1 MPVDDNNTP
10 ITGVVGVY
18 RDGFRIFSH
27 RILKSPI
34 KKSSDFEIVVRWR
47 IILN

>member
-1 MPVDDNNTP
+1 L
-10 ITGVVGVY
+10 

-27 RILKSPI
+27 RVLATPI

-47 IILN
+47 IQCN